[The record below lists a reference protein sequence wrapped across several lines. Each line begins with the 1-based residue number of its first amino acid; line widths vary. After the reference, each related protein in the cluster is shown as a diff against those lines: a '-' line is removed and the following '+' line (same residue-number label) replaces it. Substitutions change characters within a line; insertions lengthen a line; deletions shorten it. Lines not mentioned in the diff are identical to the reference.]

1 MNYPDF
7 IDPIAISIPISGFW
21 GESLNIYWY
30 GIAYVLGAYLIYLH
44 VLSTRHKFNINLS
57 NDLTSDL
64 IFTYGLFLG
73 AVVGGR
79 IGNVIFYDLHL
90 QLDDPFYVFKIWQGG
105 MSFHGALIGIII
117 GTYLFCKNKNQ
128 NIFSYLDVVAVCS
141 PIGIFLGRISNF
153 INSELYGIETNVP
166 WSVKFIKIDD
176 LNRHPSQ
183 IYEAIFEGVVLFII
197 LSMMFNRLRNTPGI
211 ISGYF
216 LILYSFFR
224 FVIEFFR
231 EPDQQLGYLFFNLS
245 MGQIISCIA
254 LTCGLIIIY
263 YKNANRTQ

>member
-1 MNYPDF
+1 
-7 IDPIAISIPISGFW
+7 
-21 GESLNIYWY
+21 
-30 GIAYVLGAYLIYLH
+30 
-44 VLSTRHKFNINLS
+44 
-57 NDLTSDL
+57 
-64 IFTYGLFLG
+64 
-73 AVVGGR
+73 
-79 IGNVIFYDLHL
+79 
-90 QLDDPFYVFKIWQGG
+90 

-117 GTYLFCKNKNQ
+117 GTYFFCKNRHQ
-128 NIFSYLDVVAVCS
+128 IIFSYLDVVAVCS

-183 IYEAIFEGVVLFII
+183 IYEAIFEGVLLFII
-197 LSMMFNRLRNTPGI
+197 LSMLFNRLRNTPGI

-231 EPDQQLGYLFFNLS
+231 EPDQQLGYLLFNLS

-254 LTCGLIIIY
+254 LTCGLFIIY
-263 YKNANRTQ
+263 YKNADRTQ

>member
-1 MNYPDF
+1 MF
-7 IDPIAISIPISGFW
+7 INNFDPVAFEIFSLEIRWYSLSYIFGLVFGWYFAKNKLIKDSTQREYFDDYITYLIISII
-21 GESLNIYWY
+21 L
-30 GIAYVLGAYLIYLH
+30 
-44 VLSTRHKFNINLS
+44 
-57 NDLTSDL
+57 
-64 IFTYGLFLG
+64 
-73 AVVGGR
+73 GGR
-79 IGNVIFYDLHL
+79 IGYIIIYD
-90 QLDDPFYVFKIWQGG
+90 PIYFISNPVEIIKIWQGG
-105 MSFHGALIGIII
+105 MSFHGALIGIIM

-128 NIFSYLDVVAVCS
+128 NIFIYLDVVAVCS
-141 PIGIFLGRISNF
+141 PMGIFFGRISNF

-197 LSMMFNRLRNTPGI
+197 LSILFNRLRNTPGI

-231 EPDQQLGYLFFNLS
+231 EPDQQIGYLFFNLS
-245 MGQIISCIA
+245 MGQIISCIT

-263 YKNANRTQ
+263 YKNANRT

>member
-1 MNYPDF
+1 M
-7 IDPIAISIPISGFW
+7 ISIWLISFW
-21 GESLNIYWY
+21 ENLKKPKKINI
-30 GIAYVLGAYLIYLH
+30 VELGAGNGEMMSQIIKTLNNFSEISLSANFLILE
-44 VLSTRHKFNINLS
+44 K
-57 NDLTSDL
+57 
-64 IFTYGLFLG
+64 
-73 AVVGGR
+73 
-79 IGNVIFYDLHL
+79 
-90 QLDDPFYVFKIWQGG
+90 
-105 MSFHGALIGIII
+105 
-117 GTYLFCKNKNQ
+117 
-128 NIFSYLDVVAVCS
+128 S
-141 PIGIFLGRISNF
+141 PL
-153 INSELYGIETNVP
+153 L
-166 WSVKFIKIDD
+166 IKIDD

-197 LSMMFNRLRNTPGI
+197 LNMLFKRLRKSPGI

-254 LTCGLIIIY
+254 LTCGLIIVY

>member
-1 MNYPDF
+1 MF
-7 IDPIAISIPISGFW
+7 INNFDPVAFEIFSLEIRWYSLSYIFGLIFGWYFAKNKLIKDSTQRENFDDYITYLIISII
-21 GESLNIYWY
+21 L
-30 GIAYVLGAYLIYLH
+30 
-44 VLSTRHKFNINLS
+44 
-57 NDLTSDL
+57 
-64 IFTYGLFLG
+64 
-73 AVVGGR
+73 GGR
-79 IGNVIFYDLHL
+79 IGYVIIYD
-90 QLDDPFYVFKIWQGG
+90 PIYFISNPIEIIKIWQGG

-128 NIFSYLDVVAVCS
+128 NIFIYLDVVAVCS

-183 IYEAIFEGVVLFII
+183 IYEAIFEGVVLFFI
-197 LSMMFNRLRNTPGI
+197 LSMLFSKLRNIPGI
-211 ISGYF
+211 VSGYF

>member
-1 MNYPDF
+1 MCIRD
-7 IDPIAISIPISGFW
+7 S
-21 GESLNIYWY
+21 
-30 GIAYVLGAYLIYLH
+30 
-44 VLSTRHKFNINLS
+44 S
-57 NDLTSDL
+57 NPVE
-64 IFTYGLFLG
+64 I
-73 AVVGGR
+73 
-79 IGNVIFYDLHL
+79 I
-90 QLDDPFYVFKIWQGG
+90 KIWQGG

-117 GTYLFCKNKNQ
+117 GTYFFCKNKNQ

-153 INSELYGIETNVP
+153 INSELYGVETNVP

-183 IYEAIFEGVVLFII
+183 IYEAIFEGVVLFVI
-197 LSMMFNRLRNTPGI
+197 LSMLFSRLRNTPGI

-231 EPDQQLGYLFFNLS
+231 EPDQQLGYLFLNLS

-263 YKNANRTQ
+263 YKNANRTE

>member
-1 MNYPDF
+1 MF
-7 IDPIAISIPISGFW
+7 INNFDPVAFEIFSLEIRWYSLSYIFGLVFGWYFAKNKLIKDGTQKEYFDDYITYLIISIILGGRLGYVIIYDPIYFISNPVEII
-21 GESLNIYWY
+21 
-30 GIAYVLGAYLIYLH
+30 
-44 VLSTRHKFNINLS
+44 
-57 NDLTSDL
+57 
-64 IFTYGLFLG
+64 
-73 AVVGGR
+73 
-79 IGNVIFYDLHL
+79 
-90 QLDDPFYVFKIWQGG
+90 KIWQGG

-183 IYEAIFEGVVLFII
+183 IYEAIFEGVILFII
-197 LSMMFNRLRNTPGI
+197 LRMLFSRLRNTPGI

-216 LILYSFFR
+216 LIYYSFFR

-231 EPDQQLGYLFFNLS
+231 EPDKQLGYLFFNLS
-245 MGQIISCIA
+245 MGQIISCVA

>member
-1 MNYPDF
+1 MF
-7 IDPIAISIPISGFW
+7 INNFDPVAFEIFSLEIRWYSLSYIFGILFGWYLAKNKLIKDGTQKEYFDDYITYLIISIILGGRLGYVIIYDPIYFISNPVEII
-21 GESLNIYWY
+21 
-30 GIAYVLGAYLIYLH
+30 
-44 VLSTRHKFNINLS
+44 
-57 NDLTSDL
+57 
-64 IFTYGLFLG
+64 
-73 AVVGGR
+73 
-79 IGNVIFYDLHL
+79 
-90 QLDDPFYVFKIWQGG
+90 KIWQGG

-117 GTYLFCKNKNQ
+117 GTHLFCKNKNQ

-153 INSELYGIETNVP
+153 INSELYGIETNMP

-183 IYEAIFEGVVLFII
+183 IYEAIFEGIILFII
-197 LSMMFNRLRNTPGI
+197 LSMLFNRLRNTPGI

-224 FVIEFFR
+224 FFIEFFR

-245 MGQIISCIA
+245 MGQIISCVA
-254 LTCGLIIIY
+254 LICGLIIIY
-263 YKNANRTQ
+263 YKNANRTE

>member
-1 MNYPDF
+1 MF
-7 IDPIAISIPISGFW
+7 INNFDPVAFEIFSLEIRWYSLSYIIGLVFGWYFAKNKLIKDSTQKEYFDDYITYLIVSIILGGRLGYVIIYDPIYFISNPVEII
-21 GESLNIYWY
+21 
-30 GIAYVLGAYLIYLH
+30 
-44 VLSTRHKFNINLS
+44 
-57 NDLTSDL
+57 
-64 IFTYGLFLG
+64 
-73 AVVGGR
+73 
-79 IGNVIFYDLHL
+79 
-90 QLDDPFYVFKIWQGG
+90 KIWQGG

-117 GTYLFCKNKNQ
+117 GTYFFCKNRNQ
-128 NIFSYLDVVAVCS
+128 NIFIYLDVVAVCS
-141 PIGIFLGRISNF
+141 PVGIFLGRISNF
-153 INSELYGIETNVP
+153 INSELYGIETNLP
-166 WSVKFIKIDD
+166 WSVKFVKIDD

-197 LSMMFNRLRNTPGI
+197 LNMLFSRLKNTPGI

-231 EPDQQLGYLFFNLS
+231 APDQQLGYLFFNLS

>member
-1 MNYPDF
+1 MF
-7 IDPIAISIPISGFW
+7 INNFDPVAFEIFSLEIRWYSLSYIFGLVFGWYFAKNKLIKDSTQKEYFDDYITYLIISIILGGRLGYVIIYDPIYFISNPI
-21 GESLNIYWY
+21 EI
-30 GIAYVLGAYLIYLH
+30 I
-44 VLSTRHKFNINLS
+44 
-57 NDLTSDL
+57 
-64 IFTYGLFLG
+64 
-73 AVVGGR
+73 
-79 IGNVIFYDLHL
+79 
-90 QLDDPFYVFKIWQGG
+90 KIWQGG
-105 MSFHGALIGIII
+105 MSFHGALVGIII
-117 GTYLFCKNKNQ
+117 GTYFFCKNKNQ
-128 NIFSYLDVVAVCS
+128 NIFNYLDVVAVCS

-197 LSMMFNRLRNTPGI
+197 LSMLFSRLRNTPGI

-245 MGQIISCIA
+245 MGQIISCIV

-263 YKNANRTQ
+263 YKNVNRTE

>member
-1 MNYPDF
+1 MF
-7 IDPIAISIPISGFW
+7 INNFDPVAFEIFSLEIRWYSLSYIIGLVFGWYFAKNKLIKDSTQKEYFDDYITYLIISIILGGRLGYVIIYDPIYFISNPVEII
-21 GESLNIYWY
+21 
-30 GIAYVLGAYLIYLH
+30 
-44 VLSTRHKFNINLS
+44 
-57 NDLTSDL
+57 
-64 IFTYGLFLG
+64 
-73 AVVGGR
+73 
-79 IGNVIFYDLHL
+79 
-90 QLDDPFYVFKIWQGG
+90 KIWQGG

-117 GTYLFCKNKNQ
+117 GTYFFCKNKHQ

-197 LSMMFNRLRNTPGI
+197 LNMLFNRLRKSPGI

-254 LTCGLIIIY
+254 LNCGLIIIY

>member
-1 MNYPDF
+1 MF
-7 IDPIAISIPISGFW
+7 INNFDPVAFEIFSLEIRWYSLSYIFGLVFGWYFAKNKLINNSIQREYFDDYITYLIISIILGGRLGYVIIYDPIYFISNPVEII
-21 GESLNIYWY
+21 
-30 GIAYVLGAYLIYLH
+30 
-44 VLSTRHKFNINLS
+44 
-57 NDLTSDL
+57 
-64 IFTYGLFLG
+64 
-73 AVVGGR
+73 
-79 IGNVIFYDLHL
+79 
-90 QLDDPFYVFKIWQGG
+90 KIWQGG

-117 GTYLFCKNKNQ
+117 GTYFFCKNKNQ
-128 NIFSYLDVVAVCS
+128 NIFSYLDMVAVCS

-197 LSMMFNRLRNTPGI
+197 LRILFTKLRNTPGI